1 VAVQDQDEFS
11 ILDGHVFNRKS
22 VRMETKD
29 SVDAHSESWDAIR
42 RTRLAAERTEL
53 AWWRTALTSIAV
65 AIAVGRVVPEL
76 SGTPTE
82 WPYLVV
88 GVGWALYSVA
98 LFGYGSIR
106 SRRVETALDRGEMI
120 QSSRVETRWLMSA
133 GVLLCLATVALIA
146 ASD

>member
-1 VAVQDQDEFS
+1 MPAEESKVP
-11 ILDGHVFNRKS
+11 
-22 VRMETKD
+22 
-29 SVDAHSESWDAIR
+29 SEGWDAIR

-76 SGTPTE
+76 SGTSTE

-98 LFGYGSIR
+98 LFSYGSLR
-106 SRRVETALDRGEMI
+106 SRRVEAAVDRGEMI
-120 QSSRVETRWLMSA
+120 QSSRVETRWLMRA
-133 GVLLCLATVALIA
+133 GVLLCLATVGLIA
-146 ASD
+146 TSA

>member
-1 VAVQDQDEFS
+1 
-11 ILDGHVFNRKS
+11 
-22 VRMETKD
+22 METKE
-29 SVDAHSESWDAIR
+29 SKTPSEAWDAVR

-76 SGTPTE
+76 SGTSTE

-106 SRRVETALDRGEMI
+106 SRRVEAALDRGEMI
-120 QSSRVETRWLMSA
+120 QSSRVETRWLMSG
-133 GVLLCLATVALIA
+133 GVALCLATVALIA
-146 ASD
+146 ASA

>member
-1 VAVQDQDEFS
+1 
-11 ILDGHVFNRKS
+11 
-22 VRMETKD
+22 METKD
-29 SVDAHSESWDAIR
+29 TQVPNEGWDAIR

-76 SGTPTE
+76 SGTSTE

-106 SRRVETALDRGEMI
+106 SRRVETAVDRGEMI

-133 GVLLCLATVALIA
+133 GVTLCLSTVALIA
-146 ASD
+146 TSA

>member
-1 VAVQDQDEFS
+1 MNTE
-11 ILDGHVFNRKS
+11 
-22 VRMETKD
+22 D
-29 SVDAHSESWDAIR
+29 SKIPSEGWDAIR

-76 SGTPTE
+76 SDTSTE

-98 LFGYGSIR
+98 LFGYGSLR
-106 SRRVETALDRGEMI
+106 SRRVEAAVDRGEMI
-120 QSSRVETRWLMSA
+120 QSSRVETRWLMA
-133 GVLLCLATVALIA
+133 GGVTLCLATVGLIA
-146 ASD
+146 ASA

>member
-1 VAVQDQDEFS
+1 
-11 ILDGHVFNRKS
+11 
-22 VRMETKD
+22 METEK
-29 SVDAHSESWDAIR
+29 SEMPSEGWDAIR

-76 SGTPTE
+76 SGTSTE

-98 LFGYGSIR
+98 LFSYGSIR
-106 SRRVETALDRGEMI
+106 SRRVEIAVDRGEMI
-120 QSSRVETRWLMSA
+120 QSSRVETRWLMTA
-133 GVLLCLATVALIA
+133 GVVLCLAGLNRRRPRTG
-146 ASD
+146 

>member
-1 VAVQDQDEFS
+1 MEPE
-11 ILDGHVFNRKS
+11 KS
-22 VRMETKD
+22 TTP
-29 SVDAHSESWDAIR
+29 SEGWDAIR

-76 SGTPTE
+76 SDTSTE

-98 LFGYGSIR
+98 LFGYGSLR
-106 SRRVETALDRGEMI
+106 SRRVEAAVNRGEMI
-120 QSSRVETRWLMSA
+120 ESSRVETRWLMA
-133 GVLLCLATVALIA
+133 GGVTLCLATVGLIA
-146 ASD
+146 ASA

>member
-1 VAVQDQDEFS
+1 
-11 ILDGHVFNRKS
+11 VFNRKS
-22 VRMETKD
+22 VSVETQK
-29 SVDAHSESWDAIR
+29 SQVPGEGWDAIR

-76 SGTPTE
+76 SGTTTE

-120 QSSRVETRWLMSA
+120 QSSRVETRWLMSG
-133 GVLLCLATVALIA
+133 GVTLCLATVGLIA
-146 ASD
+146 AS